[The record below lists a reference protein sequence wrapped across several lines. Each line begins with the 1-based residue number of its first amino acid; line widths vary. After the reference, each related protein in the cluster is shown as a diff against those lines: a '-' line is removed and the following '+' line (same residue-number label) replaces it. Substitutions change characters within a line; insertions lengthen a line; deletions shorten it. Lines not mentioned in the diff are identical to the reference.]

1 MHDPP
6 GLQITTH
13 LPLSALVNGYLEFP
27 TEGRYLLVC
36 AHGVRSLSVTEQLRA
51 QGLTEVY
58 SLRGGLAAFRS

>member
-1 MHDPP
+1 
-6 GLQITTH
+6 
-13 LPLSALVNGYLEFP
+13 VNGYLEFP

-36 AHGVRSLSVTEQLRA
+36 AHGVRSLSVAEQLRA